1 MLLAVRVGRS
11 VASHVEDPRAMV
23 ATTYAGLLTWADLTP
38 ARSGQ
43 KDYCRALIKQAGLS
57 LFLRHSFATRPAFR
71 DLRGL
76 HGSSPAAPKGR
87 PALNTIILSQFGPFV
102 KTYVPRFSL
111 C

>member
-1 MLLAVRVGRS
+1 MSFAISRLMRAQTTPDLQERFMLLAVRVGRS

-57 LFLRHSFATRPAFR
+57 LFLRQSFATRPAFR
-71 DLRGL
+71 DLRAL
-76 HGSSPAAPKGR
+76 RVSSTAA
-87 PALNTIILSQFGPFV
+87 L
-102 KTYVPRFSL
+102 
-111 C
+111 